1 MPFPGWYSNF
11 VSSLIMSIPEN
22 LDEDTAK
29 KWIENPEG
37 LKKILNELS
46 NPTIPGTL
54 KNDKTNDGWELIKDV
69 LEPTN
74 FSVQELQINAFA
86 EGTEDIIGDPMVNLI
101 LEMNGLLGQW
111 QAEYALEH
119 QGQLSDEF
127 QRFSLVFPGTV
138 WKSPDGNH
146 QVPCLT
152 YRQGQWDLIFGILEG
167 GFDSRDVMASLD

>member
-1 MPFPGWYSNF
+1 MNLIL
-11 VSSLIMSIPEN
+11 SSL
-22 LDEDTAK
+22 
-29 KWIENPEG
+29 
-37 LKKILNELS
+37 
-46 NPTIPGTL
+46 
-54 KNDKTNDGWELIKDV
+54 V
-69 LEPTN
+69 LEMIVRF
-74 FSVQELQINAFA
+74 FSVVIS
-86 EGTEDIIGDPMVNLI
+86 GNLI

-119 QGQLSDEF
+119 QDQLSDEF